1 MKFRAF
7 SQGNTTLL
15 HPISFNRMSFKA
27 LETSLRFI
35 NLAKVTDLGR
45 YFTN

>member
-7 SQGNTTLL
+7 SWKNTTLL
-15 HPISFNRMSFKA
+15 HPISLNRMSFKA

-35 NLAKVTDLGR
+35 NLVKVTDLGR

>member
-1 MKFRAF
+1 MRFRAF
-7 SQGNTTLL
+7 SQKNTTLL

-35 NLAKVTDLGR
+35 NLVKATDLGR

>member
-1 MKFRAF
+1 MRFRAF
-7 SQGNTTLL
+7 SQKNTTLL

-35 NLAKVTDLGR
+35 NLVKVTDLGR

>member
-15 HPISFNRMSFKA
+15 HPIFFNRMSFRA

-35 NLAKVTDLGR
+35 NLVKVTDLGR
-45 YFTN
+45 FFTN

>member
-7 SQGNTTLL
+7 SWKNTTLL

-35 NLAKVTDLGR
+35 NLVKATDLGR